1 MHPKM
6 TKKKLKVYK
15 IVGLFWQFDTLELSS
30 GWGRGQ
36 PPVFPAPKMSCSKK
50 YMSNGTLVGQNG
62 KEEYYQYFNK
72 YAIIYYESSTIILV
86 SVKL

>member
-1 MHPKM
+1 MGVLVLPW
-6 TKKKLKVYK
+6 TYFCL
-15 IVGLFWQFDTLELSS
+15 IRLIRLIRFNPFNPFNTLELSS

-72 YAIIYYESSTIILV
+72 YAITMKAVPLYW
-86 SVKL
+86 